1 MLGQILHDVVQIQHR
16 RGFHVPRSLRLIAAG
31 CLVCTNNQA
40 HVHQFR
46 LFHLVDAPTCGLD
59 QNKRGGGGYCV
70 HIFVVAEVG
79 WKFKVEDV
87 ERLIFALTAERL
99 ALKEFFKLFVQTLH
113 SVNRRIVA
121 FSHFA
126 FLPACSRILDTSCC
140 NRSCKMI
147 SLSGSTSSRHT
158 VLCIALADGLD
169 MV

>member
-1 MLGQILHDVVQIQHR
+1 MLQ
-16 RGFHVPRSLRLIAAG
+16 PAA
-31 CLVCTNNQA
+31 LT
-40 HVHQFR
+40 R
-46 LFHLVDAPTCGLD
+46 D
-59 QNKRGGGGYCV
+59 KRGGGGYCV

-113 SVNRRIVA
+113 SVNRRIVS